1 MPNLQNVLKSLG
13 DFFVSLFAATAHLNI
28 PGTTNH
34 HGSDRSER
42 NWREI

>member
-28 PGTTNH
+28 PETPNRH
-34 HGSDRSER
+34 AFDRSKR